1 MSTVVMYDRSSPMLK
16 GLFSLWSDEDWS
28 DSMCSDE
35 LISVV
40 LVWEVL
46 LIDVRLGTLSED
58 SFDTALEL
66 EFRLQLHVMGA
77 CGLSASELHS
87 LRMGGG
93 VDSDLL
99 FTEVACFGIFIW
111 VMANVRYSAL
121 ACISCW
127 AVMVCGSLLLVLD
140 LISERKRSMFTW
152 SSSAWE
158 ISSSCLSM

>member
-46 LIDVRLGTLSED
+46 RSDVRLGTLFED

-66 EFRLQLHVMGA
+66 EFGSVGVR
-77 CGLSASELHS
+77 GLYVSELCS
-87 LRMGGG
+87 LRMSGGAN
-93 VDSDLL
+93 SDLL
-99 FTEVACFGIFIW
+99 FTKVACFGIFIW
-111 VMANVRYSAL
+111 VMANMRQSAL
-121 ACISCW
+121 ACVSCW
-127 AVMVCGSLLLVLD
+127 VVAVCGSLLLVLD
-140 LISERKRSMFTW
+140 SISERKRSMFTW
-152 SSSAWE
+152 SSSA
-158 ISSSCLSM
+158 